1 MGNEKVT
8 ISLDLANAVLGYLG
22 KRPYEEVFQL
32 VERFQGEHKEAVAA
46 SAEAEPKENN
56 GTA

>member
-8 ISLDLANAVLGYLG
+8 ISVDLANAVLGYLG

-32 VERFQGEHKEAVAA
+32 VERFQNEHKEAMAA
-46 SAEAEPKENN
+46 AVEAEPKDHE
-56 GTA
+56 